1 MATVYLDGN
10 FLDDS
15 EAKVSIH
22 DRGFLFGDAVY
33 EVVPVYRGNP
43 FRLAR
48 HLDRLRESLAAVAI
62 GCPLPDEEWA
72 AIIAEL
78 LVGARGHEHSVY
90 IQITRGV
97 GAGRDAT
104 QAQGLRPTVLVSL
117 ADVSIDRALLSSG
130 IHAALFEDTRWH
142 HCRIKATSLLGSVL
156 LRCEAVQRGA
166 AEALL
171 VRDGELTE
179 GNSSNVFAVLD
190 GVLRTAPPDQR
201 ILRGITREV
210 VIDLA
215 RGCGIEVREQAV
227 PVAQLASVQELFIC
241 SSVREVVPV
250 TQVDAHAV
258 GDARPGPMTRR
269 IMQEF
274 VALKA
279 RFTGDA

>member
-62 GCPLPDEEWA
+62 DCPLGDGEWA
-72 AIIAEL
+72 TIIARL
-78 LVGARGHEHSVY
+78 LAEAHGHEYSVY
-90 IQITRGV
+90 IQVTRGV
-97 GAGRDAT
+97 GVGRDAT
-104 QAQGLRPTVLVSL
+104 RTQGLRPTVLVSISP
-117 ADVSIDRALLSSG
+117 VSIDRTLLASGIRAALL
-130 IHAALFEDTRWH
+130 EDIRWH
-142 HCRIKATSLLGSVL
+142 HCRIKATALLGNVL
-156 LRCEAVQRGA
+156 LRREALQRGA

-171 VRDGELTE
+171 IRDGELTE
-179 GNSSNVFAVLD
+179 GSSSNVFAVLD
-190 GVLRTAPPDQR
+190 GVLRTAPPDER

-210 VIDLA
+210 IIELA
-215 RGCGIEVREQAV
+215 CACGIDVREQAV
-227 PVAQLASVQELFIC
+227 SAAQLASVQELFIC

-250 TQVDAHAV
+250 IQIDANAV
-258 GDARPGPMTRR
+258 GDARPGPVTRR

-274 VALKA
+274 AALKA
-279 RFTGDA
+279 RFKGDS

>member
-1 MATVYLDGN
+1 MATVYLDGK
-10 FLDDS
+10 FLDEG

-22 DRGFLFGDAVY
+22 DRGFLFADAVY
-33 EVVPVYRGNP
+33 EVVPVYHGNP
-43 FRLAR
+43 FRLVR
-48 HLDRLRESLAAVAI
+48 HLDRLRESLAALAI

-72 AIIAEL
+72 AIIARL

-97 GAGRDAT
+97 GAGRDIT
-104 QAQGLRPTVLVSL
+104 QTQGLRPTVLVSI
-117 ADVSIDRALLSSG
+117 AEVSIDRTLLAAGIRAALL
-130 IHAALFEDTRWH
+130 EDTRWH
-142 HCRIKATSLLGSVL
+142 HCQIKATALLGNVL
-156 LRCEAVQRGA
+156 LRREALQRGA

-179 GNSSNVFAVLD
+179 GSSSNVFAMLD
-190 GVLRTAPPDQR
+190 GILRTAPPDQR

-210 VIDLA
+210 VLDLA

-227 PVAQLASVQELFIC
+227 PVAQLTRVQELFIC

-250 TQVDAHAV
+250 THVDAHAV

-274 VALKA
+274 VALKT

>member
-1 MATVYLDGN
+1 MATVYLDGK

-43 FRLAR
+43 FRLVR
-48 HLDRLRESLAAVAI
+48 HLERLRESLAAVAI
-62 GCPLPDEEWA
+62 ECPLPDEEWA
-72 AIIAEL
+72 AIIARL
-78 LVGARGHEHSVY
+78 LAGARGHEHSVY
-90 IQITRGV
+90 IQVTRGV
-97 GAGRDAT
+97 GTGRDAT
-104 QAQGLRPTVLVSL
+104 QIQGLHPTVLVSL
-117 ADVSIDRALLSSG
+117 AEVSIDRALLSSG
-130 IHAALFEDTRWH
+130 IRAALFEDTRWH
-142 HCRIKATSLLGSVL
+142 HCQIKATALLGSVL

-179 GNSSNVFAVLD
+179 GSSSNVFAVLD
-190 GVLRTAPPDQR
+190 GVLRTAAPDQR

-215 RGCGIEVREQAV
+215 CGCGIEVREQAL

-250 TQVDAHAV
+250 IQLDAHAV
-258 GDARPGPMTRR
+258 GDARPGPVTRR